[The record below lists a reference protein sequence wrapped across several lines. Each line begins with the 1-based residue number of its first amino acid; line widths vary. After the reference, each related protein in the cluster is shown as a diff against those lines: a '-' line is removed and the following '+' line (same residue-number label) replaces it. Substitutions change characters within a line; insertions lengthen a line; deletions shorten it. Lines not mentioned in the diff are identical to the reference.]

1 MGAYAVHTPNPY
13 SAPSADLSRLESSQD
28 SYAPRLWAW
37 RGRIGRLRY
46 MAYLLAAALA
56 NMLPVTI
63 LMGVLG
69 ATGFLADKQ
78 DAIVAISTLLYLPLL
93 VLSFVLAKRRL
104 NDVNRSGWFSLLLW
118 VPLVNF
124 IVSLYLIF
132 ARGDEGD
139 NDYGPAPSPN
149 SLLINIFGLV
159 CPVLV
164 LAAIIGVLAAAS
176 IPAYESYVQKAQ
188 ARSASQGL

>member
-1 MGAYAVHTPNPY
+1 MGAYAVNTPNPY
-13 SAPSADLSRLESSQD
+13 SAPSADLSSLAPGRDTYE
-28 SYAPRLWAW
+28 PRLFAW

-46 MAYLLAAALA
+46 MAYLLAASLA

-69 ATGFLADKQ
+69 AAGILKDNQ

-93 VLSFVLAKRRL
+93 VLSFVLAKRRF

-124 IVSLYLIF
+124 IVSLYLIC
-132 ARGDEGD
+132 ARGDDGD
-139 NDYGPAPSPN
+139 NDYGAAPSPN
-149 SLLINIFGLV
+149 SLLVKIVGLV
-159 CPVLV
+159 CPVLFLV
-164 LAAIIGVLAAAS
+164 AIIGVLAAVS
-176 IPAYESYVQKAQ
+176 IPAYQSYVQKAQ
-188 ARSASQGL
+188 ARAASQGL

>member
-1 MGAYAVHTPNPY
+1 MGAYAVNTPNPY
-13 SAPSADLSRLESSQD
+13 SAPSADLSSPASGSDTYE
-28 SYAPRLWAW
+28 PRLWAW

-46 MAYLLAAALA
+46 MAYLLAASLA

-69 ATGFLADKQ
+69 AAGILADNQ

-93 VLSFVLAKRRL
+93 VLSFVLAKRRF

-139 NDYGPAPSPN
+139 NDYGAAPSPN
-149 SLLINIFGLV
+149 SLLVKIVGLV
-159 CPVLV
+159 CPVLFLV
-164 LAAIIGVLAAAS
+164 AVVGVLAAVS
-176 IPAYESYVQKAQ
+176 IPAYQSYVQKAQ
-188 ARSASQGL
+188 ARAASQGL

>member
-1 MGAYAVHTPNPY
+1 MNTTVNTPNPY
-13 SAPSADLSRLESSQD
+13 SAPGAALSGTASGQD
-28 SYAPRLWAW
+28 TYEPRLWAW

-46 MAYLLAAALA
+46 LAYLFIVSLV

-69 ATGFLADKQ
+69 ATGALTSSPEAV
-78 DAIVAISTLLYLPLL
+78 VAISTLLYLPLL
-93 VLSFVLAKRRL
+93 VFSFVLAKRRF

-132 ARGDEGD
+132 ARGDEGE

-149 SLLINIFGLV
+149 TTAVKVIGLAL
-159 CPVLV
+159 PVVAL
-164 LAAIIGVLAAAS
+164 IGVLAAIA
-176 IPAYESYVQKAQ
+176 IPAYQGYAQ
-188 ARSASQGL
+188 RAQSVSSQGL

>member
-1 MGAYAVHTPNPY
+1 MNTPNPY
-13 SAPSADLSRLESSQD
+13 SAPSADLSGL
-28 SYAPRLWAW
+28 APGKDQTYEPKLFAW

-46 MAYLLAAALA
+46 MAYLFAASLA
-56 NMLPVTI
+56 NMIPVTI

-69 ATGFLADKQ
+69 AAGILSSNQ

-93 VLSFVLAKRRL
+93 VLSFVLAKRRF

-124 IVSLYLIF
+124 IVSLYLVF

-139 NDYGPAPSPN
+139 NDFGPAPSPN
-149 SLLINIFGLV
+149 TLLIKIVGLV
-159 CPVLV
+159 FPVLFMV
-164 LAAIIGVLAAAS
+164 GIIGLMAAVT
-176 IPAYESYVQKAQ
+176 IPAYQSYVQKAQ